1 MGKFGVGMKSRWAD
15 YCIAFV
21 LGCLAFLLC
30 DTGSIGYEKDVIAK
44 NDAHVVGLKNV
55 KAPEYKEDFATLD
68 VGDKSLIVYWA
79 IGISNA
85 SNFMWYNSGYPGFDY
100 PMVIEIC
107 KESINYFKDE
117 NYVNLTT
124 QWGNYSYKKI
134 LDGFAYKESDNL
146 VDKNTGNPVINFGK
160 IGEDLVVWDKTSQIY
175 YVYEKKKGTTIQI

>member
-1 MGKFGVGMKSRWAD
+1 MGKFGVGMKSRWVD

-30 DTGSIGYEKDVIAK
+30 DTGSIGYEKDVTVK
-44 NDAHVVGLKNV
+44 NDAHVVELKNV

-107 KESINYFKDE
+107 KESFCHLIFMLK
-117 NYVNLTT
+117 
-124 QWGNYSYKKI
+124 
-134 LDGFAYKESDNL
+134 
-146 VDKNTGNPVINFGK
+146 
-160 IGEDLVVWDKTSQIY
+160 
-175 YVYEKKKGTTIQI
+175 